1 MEDVVAVHSA
11 VLDAAQQRLDA
22 GLDVMVAGDTGGGRS
37 RVLADLA
44 RRARDAGRPALLV
57 RARRVTRELPFS
69 SLHALPGFLADL
81 EARPAPAEVL
91 AWLTR
96 ALDGHRPLLL
106 LDDVQE
112 ADRASLGL
120 LLAAAQTVDA
130 RIALVVSGGEDES
143 FAARELGL
151 AVSRV
156 AVPPLG
162 IRAMTELLAE
172 HTGGIVEASLVAELT
187 TASGGN
193 PRAALLLF
201 EAAVRSDRVTRRDGI
216 WSGTGLPDDHELV
229 DLPGAFLGRLPGEQA
244 HGLRLL
250 AWCGAVPLHSARE
263 LVGAEALGALV
274 AAGRVVTSP
283 LDDDRTVVVSPPV
296 LSRALLAG
304 LSTFDRAAVADEVEA
319 RLGHPGGTPGMV
331 DADPVWWRGPWREL
345 DPPDPRLPASITL
358 LTERLR
364 SRIAAL
370 QRDWQEAPDVTRAL
384 PLLRILMVTVGDE
397 RLLEELFTTT
407 ELRANDDPE
416 HVAAYLVLRHQWRLA
431 AGGEDDDSALV
442 PPEWDPGAWGP
453 AIGLAVGGLLRPL
466 REGRPLTEVLGG
478 QPDEVP
484 ATLRNTIQLLRAE
497 AALEQ
502 GDPVEAEELA
512 HAVTAAHAPADLIE
526 RLAATHGD
534 AILLSGRIAAA
545 VSWSRAHLADGFD
558 RGDPFAV
565 KLHARGLAGALLA
578 AGDEQ
583 GAWRALSAALRLGRP
598 GPISAALDERLLG
611 LAAVLSAR
619 RGDRRAAEGFLAEL
633 RRLRPLVRPRLDIM
647 REWAEAEL
655 RYAADPA
662 DAEAGDLLWEAA
674 CARRAAGSPLPALLC
689 LLLTATPLPGDRLA
703 VLDELW
709 ETVEARLLRPLVTLH
724 RVLPGG
730 DAERILR
737 ALARAG
743 VRGPLERT
751 SLRTAAG
758 RWLSETGTALTGDDV
773 ERMAGTV
780 CAARWRAFAAE
791 TGDRPAPLTDREREV
806 VELAKRGLSNREI
819 ADALYLSL
827 RTVENHLYRVR
838 QKTGLTRAVLTPATE
853 IRG

>member
-1 MEDVVAVHSA
+1 MAVHSA

-22 GLDVMVAGDTGGGRS
+22 GLDVVVVGDTGSGRS

-44 RRARDAGRPALLV
+44 RRAQDAGRPALLV
-57 RARRVTRELPFS
+57 RGRRATRELPFAT
-69 SLHALPGFLADL
+69 LHAVPGFLADM
-81 EARPAPAEVL
+81 EARPAPADVL

-112 ADRASLGL
+112 TDRASLGL
-120 LLAAAQTVDA
+120 LLAAAQTVGA
-130 RIALVVSGGEDES
+130 RLALVVSGDEDES
-143 FAARELGL
+143 FAVRELGL
-151 AVSRV
+151 AASRV
-156 AVPPLG
+156 VVPPLG

-172 HTGGIVEASLVAELT
+172 HTGGTAEASLVAELT
-187 TASGGN
+187 TGSGGN

-201 EAAVRSDRVTRRDGI
+201 EAAVRSQRVARRDGV
-216 WSGTGLPDDHELV
+216 WSGSGIPEDHELD
-229 DLPGAFLGRLPGEQA
+229 DLPGAFLSRLPEDQA
-244 HGLRLL
+244 RGLRLL
-250 AWCGAVPLHSARE
+250 AWCGAVPLHRARE
-263 LVGAEALGALV
+263 LVGADALGALV

-319 RLGHPGGTPGMV
+319 RLGDPGGTPEVV

-370 QRDWQEAPDVTRAL
+370 RREWREAPDVTRAL

-407 ELRANDDPE
+407 ELRAADDPE
-416 HVAAYLVLRHQWRLA
+416 DVAAYLVLRHQWRLA
-431 AGGEDDDSALV
+431 AGGEDDDAELV
-442 PPEWDPGAWGP
+442 PAEWDPGAWGP

-466 REGRPLTEVLGG
+466 RAGRPLAEVLGA

-484 ATLRNTIQLLRAE
+484 ATLRNTLQLLHAE

-502 GDPVEAEELA
+502 GDAARAEELA
-512 HAVTAAHAPADLIE
+512 HAVTAAHAPADLID
-526 RLAATHGD
+526 RLAATRGD
-534 AILLSGRIAAA
+534 AVLLSGRITEAAA
-545 VSWSRAHLADGFD
+545 WSRARLAEGFD
-558 RGDPFAV
+558 RGDPFTV

-578 AGDEQ
+578 AGDEP

-598 GPISAALDERLLG
+598 GPISAALDERMLG
-611 LAAVLSAR
+611 LAVVLSAR

-655 RYAADPA
+655 RYAGDPA
-662 DAEAGDLLWEAA
+662 DAEAGELLWTT
-674 CARRAAGSPLPALLC
+674 ARARLAEDAPLPALLC
-689 LLLTATPLPGDRLA
+689 LLLTATPLPAGRLA
-703 VLDELW
+703 MVDELW
-709 ETVEARLLRPLVTLH
+709 HRVEARLLRPLVTLH
-724 RVLPGG
+724 RALPEG

-737 ALARAG
+737 ALGRAG

-758 RWLSETGTALTGDDV
+758 RWLSETGAALTGDDV
-773 ERMAGTV
+773 ERMAGTA
-780 CAARWRAFAAE
+780 CADRWRAFAAE
-791 TGDRPAPLTDREREV
+791 TDDRPAPLTEREREV
-806 VELAKRGLSNREI
+806 VELAKRGLSNRQI
-819 ADALYLSL
+819 ADTLFLSL

-838 QKTGLTRAVLTPATE
+838 QKTGLTRAVLTPVTE